1 MEVKGEAIQRENR
14 ENRVPPNFYLS
25 ELTHTHRL
33 RKVCCSS
40 FSTATK
46 KKKSGFYNL
55 FYKLVA
61 EQLVETS
68 SFTTGCQLSHA
79 ACLPKI

>member
-25 ELTHTHRL
+25 ELTHTQAEKGLLLKFQHSD
-33 RKVCCSS
+33 K
-40 FSTATK
+40 K